1 MTRVPQCL
9 RRFSTRVRRGDTVT
23 LAMSGGV
30 DSSVA
35 AALLAREDVDL
46 RAVYMRNWSSLDES
60 GAMQPGSG
68 GAMGCAWQEEWN
80 DVQNVCKHLGN
91 IPVELVDLSRE
102 YWHDVF
108 APALAQWSDGA
119 TPNPDVA
126 CNRSIKFGTLMERMR
141 IGPNAWLA
149 TGHYARI
156 AWRADAEMHSSAYI
170 RRALDA
176 SKDQS
181 YYLSSVPSERVAQ
194 SIFPLGDLTKAHVRN
209 MARAFALPTAER
221 RESMGLCF
229 VGERGK
235 STHGF
240 ARFLG
245 GYVEGT
251 AGPLLDEHG
260 DYIGKHDGL
269 HTFTIGQ
276 RARVSGCKER
286 YFVARKHLDT
296 NAITVV
302 PRATHPMLQCSALE
316 TEPFVWAAS
325 APSLPC
331 ALQAQVRY
339 RQAAET
345 CKVYAAGHGVRVEF
359 ATPVLAVAPGQVVAL
374 YDGDL
379 CLGSGVIGRV
389 DTLA

>member
-194 SIFPLGDLTKAHVRN
+194 
-209 MARAFALPTAER
+209 
-221 RESMGLCF
+221 
-229 VGERGK
+229 
-235 STHGF
+235 
-240 ARFLG
+240 
-245 GYVEGT
+245 
-251 AGPLLDEHG
+251 
-260 DYIGKHDGL
+260 
-269 HTFTIGQ
+269 